1 MLQWLLYLLSLSQ
14 SFQMLRE
21 LSASIT
27 GQSRPAGSLGQVAPL
42 VGGLPN
48 NTPSNGEQDD
58 EEEEVMFET
67 KTEGLGHGRK
77 YNIAVNLAEGKLT
90 FKKHGMMSFGIT
102 SLRCHL
108 GFHRYDVVWDCVVV
122 M

>member
-1 MLQWLLYLLSLSQ
+1 MTEVTHSSMLQWLLYLLSLSQ

-21 LSASIT
+21 LRAGIP

-42 VGGLPN
+42 VGGPQN
-48 NTPSNGEQDD
+48 NTTSNGEQED
-58 EEEEVMFET
+58 EEEEVEEMFET

-90 FKKHGMMSFGIT
+90 FKKHGMMSLGIT
-102 SLRCHL
+102 SLFGIASL
-108 GFHRYDVVWDCVVV
+108 
-122 M
+122 